1 MRHAFARRA
10 FMLFLVFANATT
22 NVTNDYN
29 APTTGIHIKTYIMA
43 NTYTQIY
50 IHYVFA
56 VQNRI
61 DLIQPRWRDD
71 LYKYISGTIANKEH
85 KLLSIGGMPDHV
97 HVLVSMSPKQSPS
110 DLMADIKRSS
120 SLWINEN
127 RFVMG
132 KFSWQEGYGA
142 FSYGKS
148 QIHDVAHYIERQEQ
162 HHKKQTFMEEY
173 LEFLRLFEIE
183 FDERYVFK
191 PIE

>member
-1 MRHAFARRA
+1 
-10 FMLFLVFANATT
+10 
-22 NVTNDYN
+22 
-29 APTTGIHIKTYIMA
+29 MA

-61 DLIQPRWRDD
+61 GLIQNRWSDE
-71 LYKYISGTIANKEH
+71 LYKYITGIIRNKGH
-85 KLLSIGGMPDHV
+85 KLLTIGGMPDHV

-127 RFVMG
+127 RLVMG
-132 KFSWQEGYGA
+132 KFSWQEGFGA

-148 QIHDVAHYIERQEQ
+148 QIPDIAHYIETQEE
-162 HHKKQTFMEEY
+162 HHKKRTFMEEY
-173 LEFLRLFEIE
+173 VEFLKLFEVDY
-183 FDERYVFK
+183 DERYVFK
-191 PIE
+191 SVE

>member
-1 MRHAFARRA
+1 M
-10 FMLFLVFANATT
+10 
-22 NVTNDYN
+22 
-29 APTTGIHIKTYIMA
+29 GIHNIQQTSIMA

-56 VQNRI
+56 VQNRLG
-61 DLIQPRWRDD
+61 LIQNRWRDD
-71 LYKYISGTIANKEH
+71 LYKYMSGTIANKEH
-85 KLLSIGGMPDHV
+85 KLLAIGGMPDHV

-110 DLMADIKRSS
+110 DLMADVKRSS

-132 KFSWQEGYGA
+132 KFTWQEGYGA

-148 QIHDVAHYIERQEQ
+148 QIHDVVNYIERQEQ

-183 FDERYVFK
+183 FDERFIFK
-191 PIE
+191 QVE